1 MRHVFRYLVDA
12 VPDGDAPIA
21 LASDDAHHLVRVV
34 RRGVGDAVELIDPVG
49 TRWPAEVVEAG
60 ERALVRVVGPGR
72 PAPPGGPRLYQ
83 GLTEW
88 PRLDLLAEKAVEL
101 GAGGLTLFT
110 SARSGRVPAAEA
122 WERRRARLER
132 VIEAAARQCGRAPLG
147 RVAGLVPFAQVMSDT
162 RSGEGFLIDPRGDVP
177 LLSALAGVRRGA
189 DIALV
194 VGPAAGFSPA
204 EVEQA
209 RAGGLA
215 VCTLGPTILRSE
227 TAALA
232 ALALAG
238 ARAEAAG

>member
-12 VPDGDAPIA
+12 VPAGDAPIV
-21 LASDDAHHLVRVV
+21 LSRDDAHHLVRVV
-34 RRGVGDAVELIDPVG
+34 RRGVGDALELIDPAG

-60 ERALVRVVGPGR
+60 DRAVVRVVGPGR
-72 PAPPGGPRLYQ
+72 PAPPGGARLYQ

-88 PRLDLLAEKAVEL
+88 PRLDVLAEKAVEL
-101 GAGGLTLFT
+101 GVSALTLFT
-110 SARSGRVPAAEA
+110 SERSGRVPAADA

-132 VIEAAARQCGRAPLG
+132 VAEAAARQCGRSPLG

-177 LLSALAGVRRGA
+177 LLSALAGASRDA
-189 DIALV
+189 DVALI

-204 EVEQA
+204 EVEEA
-209 RAGGLA
+209 RAAGLA
-215 VCTLGPTILRSE
+215 VCTLGTTILRSE

-232 ALALAG
+232 ALALA
-238 ARAEAAG
+238 AAHMEATT